1 MIGKAHGFVD
11 ATVEGR
17 GNFEGMASGHGGTDC
32 GTDCGLYDL
41 MTEDSPVI
49 FYCHSSHMGTE
60 KYSSTRALLF
70 CGGNRR
76 FGLSASVLG
85 M

>member
-1 MIGKAHGFVD
+1 MCAIGKARGFVD
-11 ATVEGR
+11 AIVEGR

-32 GTDCGLYDL
+32 GWYDL
-41 MTEDSPVI
+41 MSEDSPVI

-76 FGLSASVLG
+76 FGLSAWVLG
-85 M
+85 I